1 MRYHILQKVD
11 LEKAEVIDQFLLKLR
26 SVGLGEVT
34 FTFILDDPA
43 GNTGIICSLVS
54 PRQHTGHFPNCTTIL
69 VNFN

>member
-11 LEKAEVIDQFLLKLR
+11 LEKAEVIDQFLQKLR

-43 GNTGIICSLVS
+43 GKTGIICSLVS
-54 PRQHTGHFPNCTTIL
+54 PRQHMDTSLIVQQF
-69 VNFN
+69 